1 MKGSGEKHETVSCF
15 SPDPPLEL
23 LIAELSARQHG
34 VASLRQLRGLGMT
47 QGRVAKRV
55 ESGRWRRVHPGVVA
69 VSHAPLTRAVWYL
82 AAVLACGPDAALSHR
97 ECAAHR
103 GLRQSNRSRVDV
115 TAPGRRGRGRRGI
128 EVHSA
133 ATLRPCDVEKVDG
146 IPCTTVART
155 LLDLADVVSARQLE
169 RACEQADRLQV
180 FDLRA
185 INEQLAR
192 ANGRRGAA
200 TLRAIL
206 AEQLRTPTMTRNK
219 LEEFFLRLCRE
230 AGLPQPRVNQW
241 IAVEPIG
248 YEADFLWR
256 EQRLIVEVDGRDEH
270 TTRRAFEHDRLRD
283 QRLTLAGH
291 RVVRFTWRQV
301 TEQPEATI
309 ATVRRLLAQGAAI

>member
-1 MKGSGEKHETVSCF
+1 MRGCGENRETVTGF
-15 SPDPPLEL
+15 SPDPPLEW
-23 LIAELSARQHG
+23 LIAELCASQHG
-34 VASLRQLRGLGMT
+34 VVALRQLRGFGMT
-47 QGRVAKRV
+47 ADRVRQRVA
-55 ESGRWRRVHPGVVA
+55 SGRWRRVHPGVVA
-69 VSHAPLTRAVWYL
+69 VSHAPLTRAGWYL
-82 AAVLACGPDAALSHR
+82 AAVLACGPDSALSHR
-97 ECAAHR
+97 EGAAHR

-133 ATLRPCDVEKVDG
+133 ATLRPCDVETVDG

-155 LLDLADVVSARQLE
+155 LLDLADVVSPRQLE

-200 TLRAIL
+200 TLRTIL

-219 LEEFFLRLCRE
+219 FEEYFFGLCR
-230 AGLPQPRVNQW
+230 AGGVPQPRVNQW

-256 EQRLIVEVDGRDEH
+256 EQRLIAEVDGREEH

-283 QRLTLAGH
+283 QRLMLAGY

-301 TEQPEATI
+301 TEQPETTI
-309 ATVRRLLAQGAAI
+309 ATIRELLAQSAAA